1 MIMTPVAPHT
11 LNTRSVIFPAE
22 DEITVEIGEGSWKG
36 EAKAVVS
43 FDGDTNV
50 TMKTGD
56 RVVIRRSEKDTQIV
70 KISNISFL
78 EVLRRKMKN

>member
-1 MIMTPVAPHT
+1 M
-11 LNTRSVIFPAE
+11 LFRSVIFPAE
-22 DEITVEIGEGSWKG
+22 DEITVEIGEGSQG
-36 EAKAVVS
+36 CEAKAVVS

-50 TMKTGD
+50 PMRTAD
-56 RVVIRRSEKDTQIV
+56 RVAIRRSVKDTQII

>member
-1 MIMTPVAPHT
+1 MTPVAPHT
-11 LNTRSVIFPAE
+11 LNTRSVIFPAD
-22 DEITVEIGEGSWKG
+22 DEITVEIGEGRQKG
-36 EAKAVVS
+36 MARAVAS

-50 TMKTGD
+50 IMTTGD
-56 RVVIRRSEKDTQIV
+56 RIVIRRSVRDTQIV